1 MKVFL
6 KIITSLLLLING
18 IGAIYGGGNLILHP
32 DGSSI
37 QLSIHWLQH
46 TPFNNYLIPGIILFI
61 ANGLLSVFVFI
72 ALLLK
77 HKNYPWLVMAQGA
90 ILTGWIVIQILLIQT
105 IYFLH
110 IILGS
115 VGIALI
121 VLGIFELQ
129 LERRERTSILIEK

>member
-37 QLSIHWLQH
+37 QLSLHWLQH

-77 HKNYPWLVMAQGA
+77 YKNYSWLVMAQGA

-121 VLGIFELQ
+121 LLGILELR
-129 LERRERTSILIEK
+129 LEKREKQSC